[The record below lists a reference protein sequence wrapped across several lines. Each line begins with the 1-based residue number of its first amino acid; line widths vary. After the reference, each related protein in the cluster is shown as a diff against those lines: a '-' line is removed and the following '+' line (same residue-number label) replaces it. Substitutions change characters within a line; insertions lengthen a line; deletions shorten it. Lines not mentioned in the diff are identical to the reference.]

1 MFSQDKKSKLTLI
14 SDISLFISKLKE
26 KTIGVKAVES
36 KDEILDNIA
45 DLVISLG
52 SSDDLN
58 KLVKE
63 ALSANIPV
71 VEIVEKGLSKGL
83 VGVGEKYEKLEYFL
97 AELIYGGD
105 LVAGA
110 MKMLE
115 PHLENLKMKKK
126 GIIAMGTVLGDVH
139 DIGKD
144 IVAMLMKFRGWEVHD
159 LGVDTPPEKFVNA
172 AKEIHPDIIGM
183 TSLLTTTTPMFK
195 TTIDKLKEA
204 KVRDVLKVIIGG
216 NAATEDVMRESG
228 ADAYTTNAEDGI
240 RKCEEW
246 VRKK

>member
-1 MFSQDKKSKLTLI
+1 LKSK
-14 SDISLFISKLKE
+14 E
-26 KTIGVKAVES
+26 KV
-36 KDEILDNIA
+36 LDNIS
-45 DLVISLG
+45 DLVASLG

-58 KLVKE
+58 KLLKE
-63 ALSANIPV
+63 ALSAKIPV

-83 VGVGEKYEKLEYFL
+83 IEVGAKYEKLEYFL

-105 LVAGA
+105 LVAEA

-115 PHLENLKMKKK
+115 PYLKNVKMKKK

-139 DIGKD
+139 DIGKN
-144 IVAMLMKFRGWEVHD
+144 IVAMLMRFRGWEVHD
-159 LGVDTPPEKFVNA
+159 LGVDTPPEKFVKVA
-172 AKEIHPDIIGM
+172 QEINLDVIGM

-204 KVRDVLKVIIGG
+204 KVRDRLKVIIGG
-216 NAATEDVMRESG
+216 NAATEEVLRESG
-228 ADAYTTNAEDGI
+228 ADAFTTSAEDGI

-246 VRKK
+246 TRKK